1 MPRSYPLLVPLV
13 AAWLATGPAVA
24 QMAQTPDKI
33 APDKIAPDRSA
44 PEKAS
49 PDSAEKTV
57 PQSKGQVHLSFAP
70 VVKRAAPSVVNV
82 YASHVETRGASR
94 SAMDEFMRRF
104 FGENGGGRGRGGAP
118 GERAQKSLG
127 SGVILDESGLVIT
140 NNHVIENMN
149 EVRVALA
156 DRREFEATIVLR
168 DPRTDLAVVKIKS
181 PTGGLVAMPF
191 GDSEALEVGDFVMAI
206 GNPFGVGQTVTQG
219 IVSALA
225 RTQVGSSDY
234 QFFIQTDAAINPGNS
249 GGALVDLNGRLVG
262 VNTAIYSQSG
272 GSHGI
277 GFAIPAS
284 MVRAVVETAKG
295 GATSVRRPWLGARVQ
310 SVTPDIADSMGLD
323 HPTGVLVA
331 SLQPKSP
338 AEEAG
343 LKRGDLILS
352 VDGKTVDDPEAFGYR
367 FALKGL
373 TGTTKF
379 GILRGTSRTNVLV
392 KLGPAPE
399 TRPRDT
405 LKVRTRSPF
414 LGATLVNTSPA
425 VAEEIQVDL
434 PAEGV
439 AVAGVEENSIAARA
453 GLQKGDIIVAIN
465 GAPISTTKDL
475 ERITRNSL
483 NMWEVSINRGGEVL
497 TSVFGG

>member
-1 MPRSYPLLVPLV
+1 MPRLSQTLLPL
-13 AAWLATGPAVA
+13 AAALLIAAPAGA
-24 QMAQTPDKI
+24 QMAQTPDHTAPEKI
-33 APDKIAPDRSA
+33 APDLA
-44 PEKAS
+44 EKA
-49 PDSAEKTV
+49 V
-57 PQSKGQVHLSFAP
+57 PQSKGQVQLSFAP

-82 YASHVETRGASR
+82 YASHVETRSSSR

-104 FGENGGGRGRGGAP
+104 FGEGSGRGRGGTP

-127 SGVILDESGLVIT
+127 SGVIVDESGLVIT
-140 NNHVIENMN
+140 NNHVIDNMN

-156 DRREFEATIVLR
+156 DRREFEASIVLR
-168 DPRTDLAVVKIKS
+168 DPRTDLAVIKIKS

-191 GDSEALEVGDFVMAI
+191 GDSESLEVGDFVLAI

-249 GGALVDLNGRLVG
+249 GGALVDLKGQLVG
-262 VNTAIYSQSG
+262 INTAIFSQSG

-295 GATSVRRPWLGARVQ
+295 GATAVRRPWLGARVQ
-310 SVTPDIADSMGLD
+310 NVTPDIAESMGLD

-331 SLQPKSP
+331 SLQAKSP

-343 LKRGDLILS
+343 LKRGDLILT

-373 TGTTKF
+373 SGTTKF
-379 GILRGTSRTNVLV
+379 GILRGTGRTTVAV

-414 LGATLVNTSPA
+414 MGATLVNTSPA

-439 AVAGVEENSIAARA
+439 AVSSVDENSIAARA

-465 GAPISTTKDL
+465 GLPIATTKDL
-475 ERITRNSL
+475 ERVTRNSL